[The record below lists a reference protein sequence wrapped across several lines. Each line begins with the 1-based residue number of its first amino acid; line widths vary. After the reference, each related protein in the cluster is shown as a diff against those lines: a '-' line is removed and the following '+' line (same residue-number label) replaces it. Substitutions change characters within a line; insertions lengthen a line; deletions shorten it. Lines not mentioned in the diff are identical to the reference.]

1 MLDASRL
8 EFTITPEDPEA
19 VLRNLREH
27 LERRPREIPARFF
40 YDDAGSRL
48 FERITE
54 LPEYY
59 QTRTEETILRAAA
72 ADIVSRTGAEELI
85 ELGSGAAT
93 KTRVLLDAM
102 HAAGRLRRYIPFD
115 VSDGIM
121 RRVAM
126 ELLDEYPE
134 MDVHA
139 VVADFTAHLDGIPD
153 GRGQLCIFLGG
164 TIGNFS
170 GSEAR
175 RFLGEVAGQLRPG
188 GFLLL
193 GTDLI
198 KDRRRLE
205 AAYNDAEGV
214 TAAFNRNVLRVLNR
228 KLDGDFD
235 PEAFE
240 HLAPYNDAEHR
251 IEMWLRSTR
260 RQRVRLPRIDLDFT
274 LEEGEEI
281 LTEISVKY
289 DRPRVEA
296 LLAAAGFRTVEF
308 YTDPEGLFALTLAE
322 QSGTSR
328 KETA

>member
-1 MLDASRL
+1 MDASRL
-8 EFTITPEDPEA
+8 EFTVTPEDPDA
-19 VLRNLREH
+19 VLRNLRAR

-59 QTRTEETILRAAA
+59 QTRTEEAILREQAS
-72 ADIVSRTGAEELI
+72 DIVARTGAEELI

-121 RRVAM
+121 RRVAL
-126 ELLDEYPE
+126 ELLEEYPE
-134 MDVHA
+134 LDVHA
-139 VVADFTAHLDGIPD
+139 VVADFTEHLDGIPD
-153 GRGQLCIFLGG
+153 GHGQLCIFLGG
-164 TIGNFS
+164 TIGNFA
-170 GSEAR
+170 GPEAR

-188 GFLLL
+188 GYLLL

-198 KDRRRLE
+198 KAPRRLE
-205 AAYNDAEGV
+205 AAYNDAAGV

-235 PEAFE
+235 PEAFD
-240 HLAPYNDAEHR
+240 HHAPYNAAEHR
-251 IEMWLRSTR
+251 IEMWLRSRR
-260 RQRVRLPRIDLDFT
+260 RQRVQLPRIDLDFT
-274 LEEGEEI
+274 LVEGEEI

-289 DRPRVEA
+289 DRARVEA
-296 LLAAAGFRTVEF
+296 LLAAAAFRLVEF
-308 YTDPEGLFALTLAE
+308 YTDPESLFALTLA
-322 QSGTSR
+322 R

>member
-1 MLDASRL
+1 VDASRL

-19 VLRNLREH
+19 VLRQLRQR
-27 LERRPREIPARFF
+27 LLRRPREIPARFF

-59 QTRTEETILRAAA
+59 QTRTEERILRESA
-72 ADIVSRTGAEELI
+72 ADIVARTGAEELI

-102 HAAGRLRRYIPFD
+102 RAAGRLRRYVPFD
-115 VSDGIM
+115 VSEGIM

-126 ELLDEYPE
+126 ELLEEYPE
-134 MDVHA
+134 LQVHA
-139 VVADFTAHLDGIPD
+139 VVADFTEHLDGIPE
-153 GRGQLCIFLGG
+153 GSGQLCIFLGG
-164 TIGNFS
+164 TIGNFT
-170 GSEAR
+170 GPEAR
-175 RFLGEVAGQLRPG
+175 RFLGEVAGQMRPG
-188 GFLLL
+188 GCLLL

-198 KDRRRLE
+198 KDPRRLE

-214 TAAFNRNVLRVLNR
+214 TAAFNRNALRVLNR

-240 HLAPYNDAEHR
+240 HRAPYNAAEHR
-251 IEMWLRSTR
+251 IEMWLRSRR

-289 DRPRVEA
+289 DRALAAA
-296 LLAAAGFRTVEF
+296 LLAGAGFRPVAF
-308 YTDPEGLFALTLAE
+308 YTDPEQLFALTLA
-322 QSGTSR
+322 R
-328 KETA
+328 KETP

>member
-1 MLDASRL
+1 MDASRL
-8 EFTITPEDPEA
+8 EFTVTPEDPDA

-27 LERRPREIPARFF
+27 LLRRPREIPTRFF

-59 QTRTEETILRAAA
+59 QTRTEETILRAEA

-102 HAAGRLRRYIPFD
+102 HAAGRLRRYVPFD
-115 VSDGIM
+115 VSGGIM
-121 RRVAM
+121 RRVAL
-126 ELLDEYPE
+126 ELLEEYPE
-134 MDVHA
+134 LDVHA
-139 VVADFTAHLDGIPD
+139 VVADFTEHLDGIPE

-164 TIGNFS
+164 TIGNFD
-170 GSEAR
+170 GPEAR

-188 GFLLL
+188 GYLLL

-198 KDRRRLE
+198 KDPGRLE
-205 AAYNDAEGV
+205 AAYNDAAGV

-235 PEAFE
+235 PEAFD
-240 HLAPYNDAEHR
+240 HHAPYNVAEHR
-251 IEMWLRSTR
+251 IEMWLRSRR

-281 LTEISVKY
+281 LTEISVKH
-289 DRPRVEA
+289 DRARAEA
-296 LLAAAGFRTVEF
+296 LLAAAGFRTEAF
-308 YTDPEGLFALTLAE
+308 YTDPEQLFALSLA
-322 QSGTSR
+322 R
-328 KETA
+328 KESE